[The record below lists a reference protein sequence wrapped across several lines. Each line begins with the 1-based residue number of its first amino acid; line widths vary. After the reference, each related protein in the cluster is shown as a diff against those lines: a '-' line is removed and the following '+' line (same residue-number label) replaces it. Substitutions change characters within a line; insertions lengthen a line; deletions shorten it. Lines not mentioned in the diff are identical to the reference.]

1 MKNILLV
8 TNPEKPSIPCMQFGC
23 YLAQL
28 TQSRLTAVF
37 VEKHL
42 ADKSPALKAVLGMP
56 YVETILESDLPG
68 YAEHQEMQALY
79 VETFKKI
86 CEDRGVRCGISQ
98 DLNSPLDGLIQESRF
113 ADLLIISRDTS
124 LEHKTGQSPSD
135 FVKDVTAKS
144 ECPVI
149 IAPVTFTEIEEI
161 LLAYDESRSSAFAI
175 KQFSYLFPEMDELKL
190 TMLHVSES
198 ESEDA
203 TEVQRE
209 KLSHWLSAHFNYA
222 AFKTVSGKAG
232 RELYKCLYNKKRTLV
247 IMGSYGRSPF
257 STLLSPSTAD
267 LLLENLDL
275 PFFFAH
281 H

>member
-1 MKNILLV
+1 MKNILLAI
-8 TNPEKPSIPCMQFGC
+8 NPEKPSIPCMQFGC

-37 VEKHL
+37 GEKHL
-42 ADKSPALKAVLGMP
+42 AGESPALKTVFGVP
-56 YVETILESDLPG
+56 YVETILGSDLPG
-68 YAEHQEMQALY
+68 YAEHEEMRAIY
-79 VETFKKI
+79 METFTKI
-86 CEDRGVRCGISQ
+86 CEDRGVRHSINP
-98 DLNSPLDGLIQESRF
+98 DLTSPREGLIQESRF
-113 ADLLIISRDTS
+113 SDLLVIAKDTS

-135 FVKDVTAKS
+135 FIRDIIVKA

-149 IAPVTFTEIEEI
+149 VAPITFTEIDEI
-161 LLAYDESRSSAFAI
+161 LLAYDESRSSAFAV

-190 TMLHVSES
+190 TMLHVNES
-198 ESEDA
+198 GHENEL
-203 TEVQRE
+203 QRE

-222 AFKTVSGKAG
+222 AFKAVSGKAG
-232 RELYKCLYNKKRTLV
+232 PELYKYLYDKKRTLV
-247 IMGSYGRSPF
+247 IMGSYGRTSF

-267 LLLENLDL
+267 SLLENLDL